1 MAGHSPNRAEV
12 EVRPG
17 DGAGYK
23 LRKHFEK
30 IPEQAH
36 TETWPESLM
45 ELTPLKPC
53 KVRGGAAR
61 GVLPTAGVLWKS
73 VQRYRD
79 VVRDESS
86 TSSGAT

>member
-17 DGAGYK
+17 DSAGYK

-45 ELTPLKPC
+45 ESR
-53 KVRGGAAR
+53 VEA
-61 GVLPTAGVLWKS
+61 V
-73 VQRYRD
+73 
-79 VVRDESS
+79 
-86 TSSGAT
+86 